1 MPVYNTPLEWVKQAV
16 DSIIAQT
23 HREFQFIIVDDNNQK
38 GELTDFLYGIKR
50 ECCLSIVR
58 TKENNG
64 IAAALDF
71 GLSFCKNELI
81 VRMDADDIADPKLLE
96 VHNDFFST
104 YPDRHICGIQIHLIS
119 QSREWYSHHPFEVTK
134 EYAASEA
141 AEYWFVN
148 HPGIAYR
155 RDTILKLGG
164 YGNIPPTL
172 AEDFAL
178 WIKFLKAGYTIY
190 NHQQVLMK
198 YRVHQKSFS
207 FAPNR
212 KAPEWYEFLNK
223 QKKSLND

>member
-1 MPVYNTPLEWVKQAV
+1 
-16 DSIIAQT
+16 
-23 HREFQFIIVDDNNQK
+23 
-38 GELTDFLYGIKR
+38 
-50 ECCLSIVR
+50 
-58 TKENNG
+58 
-64 IAAALDF
+64 
-71 GLSFCKNELI
+71 
-81 VRMDADDIADPKLLE
+81 
-96 VHNDFFST
+96 
-104 YPDRHICGIQIHLIS
+104 
-119 QSREWYSHHPFEVTK
+119 VTK